1 MDLGDGS
8 VGSRCEEEEV
18 RGKDVRL
25 NEIERGIN
33 GPNDVSGIG
42 DLGSSVECIK
52 FESLDK
58 SADVGENVGES
69 PVING
74 SCGDANRKIVQ
85 SVETNGEIT
94 SKVVASPLDIIE
106 GLEYAGSQL
115 KSKEVDKVENL
126 VKMVES
132 DEIRLDS
139 DVSVVYETG
148 DFDKTLGLN
157 GKGITTGKTLESP
170 SSANGSPTGD
180 SGVPPNKGFG
190 LRKWRRKRR
199 DGTKDGAGMVDP
211 NRILK
216 RGFSNPETR
225 GLSVE
230 NRHKS
235 EGSGSDAYANS
246 IVKDM
251 VFSALSVGVCDS
263 QSRACDT
270 EYRAAVGTAFAIG
283 TDSENSEDRSSKSTA
298 ASAPKLR
305 QEVPPVGGFV
315 KEKNKVKNTKNPGNA
330 VHKAQQGKG
339 KVEASKKLRGDRIK
353 VEKEN
358 SHSSVESDLR
368 SSNAVFTEA
377 DAFAR
382 ATYGRQ
388 GEGSSNYDGEN
399 SDGVQ
404 LCELQSSEEVRADY
418 YKENGEEAEVVSR
431 VDVVGCLSKVENKE
445 SENQGP
451 DPDPLAE
458 SVTLLQAAQEALEK
472 EIENFREIG
481 KEPVS
486 PPDSSSCGASSSA
499 QLPPEE
505 MEDITSA
512 PKEASAAEL
521 IQKVSLLEHELQV
534 TTTILKAKEL
544 KVLELESILNS
555 TQLPKQKAK
564 DNPTSLE
571 AKQKAK
577 DNPTSFEEICR
588 EMEIELEVMFKDKIE
603 AEVEYLLMVRHTQK
617 LKIMAEE
624 QVSLLEQLNTLAEN
638 QEKML
643 MKLRDAED
651 KGTKLEKQAEELV
664 ASSRELLGAE
674 DVLKMQND
682 VCKFSLCS
690 FAQLILF
697 CMAFAV
703 FLLQLLPHSH
713 EVVPT

>member
-8 VGSRCEEEEV
+8 VGSRCEKEEV
-18 RGKDVRL
+18 TGKDVRL
-25 NEIERGIN
+25 NEIECGIN

-42 DLGSSVECIK
+42 DLGSGVECIK
-52 FESLDK
+52 FETLDK
-58 SADVGENVGES
+58 SADVGES

-85 SVETNGEIT
+85 SVETNGEIVGIEEVVATT
-94 SKVVASPLDIIE
+94 SMVVASPPDIIE

-126 VKMVES
+126 GKMVES

-148 DFDKTLGLN
+148 DFDRTLGLN
-157 GKGITTGKTLESP
+157 GKGIKTGKTLESP
-170 SSANGSPTGD
+170 SSANGSPKGD
-180 SGVPPNKGFG
+180 SEVSPNKGFG

-216 RGFSNPETR
+216 RGFSNPEPVRTR

-246 IVKDM
+246 IVKDR

-263 QSRACDT
+263 ESRACDS
-270 EYRAAVGTAFAIG
+270 EYRAAVGTAFSIG

-368 SSNAVFTEA
+368 SSNAVFPEA

-399 SDGVQ
+399 SDRVQ

-521 IQKVSLLEHELQV
+521 IQKVSLLEHELQGA
-534 TTTILKAKEL
+534 TTILKAKES

-564 DNPTSLE
+564 DIPTSL
-571 AKQKAK
+571 
-577 DNPTSFEEICR
+577 EEICR
-588 EMEIELEVMFKDKIE
+588 EMEIELEVMLKDKIE

-624 QVSLLEQLNTLAEN
+624 QVSLVEQLKTLAEN

-643 MKLRDAED
+643 MKLGDAED
-651 KGTKLEKQAEELV
+651 KATKLEKQAEELV

-690 FAQLILF
+690 FAQLLLF
-697 CMAFAV
+697 CMAFAL

>member
-8 VGSRCEEEEV
+8 VGSRCEKEEV
-18 RGKDVRL
+18 AGKDVRL
-25 NEIERGIN
+25 NEIECGIN

-42 DLGSSVECIK
+42 DLGSGVECIK
-52 FESLDK
+52 FETLDK
-58 SADVGENVGES
+58 SADVGES

-85 SVETNGEIT
+85 SVETNGEIVGIEEVVATT
-94 SKVVASPLDIIE
+94 SMVVASPPDIIE

-126 VKMVES
+126 GKMVES

-148 DFDKTLGLN
+148 DFDRTLGLN
-157 GKGITTGKTLESP
+157 GKGIKTGKTLESP
-170 SSANGSPTGD
+170 SSANGSPKGD
-180 SGVPPNKGFG
+180 SGVSPNKGFG

-216 RGFSNPETR
+216 RGFSNPEPVRTR

-246 IVKDM
+246 IVKDR

-263 QSRACDT
+263 ESRACDS
-270 EYRAAVGTAFAIG
+270 EYRAAVGTALSIG

-368 SSNAVFTEA
+368 SSNAVFPEA

-481 KEPVS
+481 KELVS

-521 IQKVSLLEHELQV
+521 IQKVSLLEHELQGA
-534 TTTILKAKEL
+534 TTILKAKES
-544 KVLELESILNS
+544 KVLDLESILNS

-571 AKQKAK
+571 
-577 DNPTSFEEICR
+577 EICR
-588 EMEIELEVMFKDKIE
+588 EMEIELEVMLKDKIE

-624 QVSLLEQLNTLAEN
+624 QVSLVEQLKTLAEN

-643 MKLRDAED
+643 MKLGDAED
-651 KGTKLEKQAEELV
+651 KATKLEKQAEELV

-682 VCKFSLCS
+682 
-690 FAQLILF
+690 
-697 CMAFAV
+697 
-703 FLLQLLPHSH
+703 LLPHSH

>member
-8 VGSRCEEEEV
+8 VGSRCEKEEV
-18 RGKDVRL
+18 TGKDVRL
-25 NEIERGIN
+25 NEIECGIN

-42 DLGSSVECIK
+42 DLGSGVECIK
-52 FESLDK
+52 FETLDK
-58 SADVGENVGES
+58 SADVGES

-85 SVETNGEIT
+85 SVETNGEIVGIEEVVATT
-94 SKVVASPLDIIE
+94 SMVVASPPDIIE

-126 VKMVES
+126 GKMVES

-148 DFDKTLGLN
+148 DFDRTLGLN
-157 GKGITTGKTLESP
+157 GKGIKTGKTLESP
-170 SSANGSPTGD
+170 SSANGSPKGD
-180 SGVPPNKGFG
+180 SEVSPNKGFG

-216 RGFSNPETR
+216 RGFSNPEPVRTR

-246 IVKDM
+246 IVKDR

-263 QSRACDT
+263 ESRACDS
-270 EYRAAVGTAFAIG
+270 EYRAAVGTAFSIG

-368 SSNAVFTEA
+368 SSNAVFPEA

-399 SDGVQ
+399 SDRVQ

-472 EIENFREIG
+472 G
-481 KEPVS
+481 
-486 PPDSSSCGASSSA
+486 
-499 QLPPEE
+499 
-505 MEDITSA
+505 
-512 PKEASAAEL
+512 
-521 IQKVSLLEHELQV
+521 
-534 TTTILKAKEL
+534 
-544 KVLELESILNS
+544 
-555 TQLPKQKAK
+555 
-564 DNPTSLE
+564 
-571 AKQKAK
+571 
-577 DNPTSFEEICR
+577 SFP
-588 EMEIELEVMFKDKIE
+588 FP
-603 AEVEYLLMVRHTQK
+603 
-617 LKIMAEE
+617 
-624 QVSLLEQLNTLAEN
+624 
-638 QEKML
+638 
-643 MKLRDAED
+643 
-651 KGTKLEKQAEELV
+651 
-664 ASSRELLGAE
+664 
-674 DVLKMQND
+674 
-682 VCKFSLCS
+682 LCS
-690 FAQLILF
+690 SLF
-697 CMAFAV
+697 PF
-703 FLLQLLPHSH
+703 F
-713 EVVPT
+713 